1 MRISKDPEVR
11 KQEIIDTAMKVF
23 AEKGFEAVTMKDIAQ
38 EVGVATGLC
47 YHYFQNKQSLY
58 EAAVSQYADV
68 CSCSFIEIFRQKDL
82 APEECMHRLW
92 QVWHRA
98 ETDGTYAY
106 AHFFHKEGNEFFHA
120 QLDAAMAQ
128 KVIPYLEEYL
138 CALQDRDAIHIPDP
152 ASAAKFIINGQMSI
166 INDQTLPLEERFEMV
181 RYLILKVLK

>member
-11 KQEIIDTAMKVF
+11 KQEIIDTAMKIF

-58 EAAVSQYADV
+58 EA
-68 CSCSFIEIFRQKDL
+68 
-82 APEECMHRLW
+82 ECIHQLW

-128 KVIPYLEEYL
+128 KVIPYLEDYL
-138 CALQDRDAIHIPDP
+138 RALQDRDALHSPDP

-181 RYLILKVLK
+181 RYLILKVLKYIFQ